1 MARELVK
8 MCGIRNLIL
17 LLILGLV
24 LSYLFSHDKC
34 FDVVMAFLTTIPVDA
49 NLNMQPTRAEDES
62 DFGEWEDRLK
72 KLALCRVKKKVIR
85 VPSVNCHWRAGDIS
99 WYAGNYLYVHIK
111 YVLYYDKYCFIRD
124 SGTKYSMRLSDMAG
138 VHRKFDT
145 VFPYNPDRVI
155 TTYFHYGHFDL
166 FVRSSKLQTALHTEV
181 HKEIDS
187 CCETSMRRIANYSGV
202 LVSPSLICRLRKDA
216 LNIA

>member
-1 MARELVK
+1 MARELIK
-8 MCGIRNLIL
+8 MGGIRNLIL
-17 LLILGLV
+17 LLLLGLV

-72 KLALCRVKKKVIR
+72 KLALCRVEKKVIR

-99 WYAGNYLYVHIK
+99 WYAENYLYMHVK

-124 SGTKYSMRLSDMAG
+124 SGTKYAMRLTNIMAG
-138 VHRKFDT
+138 VHRKFDL
-145 VFPYNPDRVI
+145 FFSYIPGNVI
-155 TTYFHYGHFDL
+155 TTYFHHAYFDL
-166 FVRSSKLQTALHTEV
+166 FVRSSKLQVALYTEV
-181 HKEIDS
+181 HNEICS
-187 CCETSMRRIANYSGV
+187 CETSMRRIANYSGV
-202 LVSPSLICRLRKDA
+202 LVSPSLICRLRKDTLKVA
-216 LNIA
+216 